1 MALQFSYNQSHSKRL
16 LVIGLLQILLGTAA
30 LITGPSILTYFVVIG
45 AFYVFDYFYKRNRP
59 YVSIEDDTIAVDRFF
74 RVKTANIR
82 EATVKYF
89 AGDYQVTTPNAEFVI
104 STAQVDP
111 ESVPHLKAAL
121 DAIMIKTNP

>member
-1 MALQFSYNQSHSKRL
+1 MALRFSYNQSHSKRL
-16 LVIGLLQILLGTAA
+16 LIIGLLQILLGTAA
-30 LITGPSILTYFVVIG
+30 LITGPSILTYFVVNG

-59 YVSIEDDTIAVDRFF
+59 YISIEDDTIAVDRFF

-89 AGDYQVTTPNAEFVI
+89 AGDYQVTTPDSEFVI

>member
-89 AGDYQVTTPNAEFVI
+89 AGDYQVTTPDSKFVI

>member
-1 MALQFSYNQSHSKRL
+1 MALRFSYNQSHSKRL
-16 LVIGLLQILLGTAA
+16 LIIGLLQILLGTAA

-89 AGDYQVTTPNAEFVI
+89 AGDYQVTTPDSKFVI

-111 ESVPHLKAAL
+111 ESVPNLKAAL